1 MSSNK
6 SSILLLVAC
15 CLAAFVSAYPQPY
28 PEEALMAEPEEL
40 LMAVPEKLLMEQP
53 EELLVA
59 EPESRL
65 VASPEDYLESYP
77 LVRRA
82 RSPEGGSVVI
92 TASKDSQ
99 VGREASVQ
107 YNHNLFTSR
116 DGRGTVDAYAQ
127 ASRNFDYN
135 RNDYGGGVQASW
147 RF

>member
-15 CLAAFVSAYPQPY
+15 CLVAFVSAYPQPY
-28 PEEALMAEPEEL
+28 PEEYLMDEPAEEYLTTEHAELLLAEPEDFLVAEPEEL
-40 LMAVPEKLLMEQP
+40 
-53 EELLVA
+53 
-59 EPESRL
+59 
-65 VASPEDYLESYP
+65 

-82 RSPEGGSVVI
+82 RSPEGGSVVL
-92 TASKDSQ
+92 TASKDNQ

-107 YNHNLFTSR
+107 YNHNLYTSR
-116 DGRGTVDAYAQ
+116 DGRGSIDAYAQ

-135 RNDYGGGVQASW
+135 RNNYGGGVQASW